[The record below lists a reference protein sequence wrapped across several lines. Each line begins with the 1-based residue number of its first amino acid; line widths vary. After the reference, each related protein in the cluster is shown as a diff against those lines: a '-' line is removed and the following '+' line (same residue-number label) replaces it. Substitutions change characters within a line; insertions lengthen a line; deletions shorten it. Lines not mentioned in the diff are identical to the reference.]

1 MSDIPNDSIVST
13 TKMYAVLWA
22 DGGLSPDVFQSVAGA
37 EQWCNNIVSVMKTT
51 YGLTLDPEALAHTII
66 ETTQTVRQS
75 DWAPVVPTVPETE
88 EA

>member
-13 TKMYAVLWA
+13 TKMYAVRWP
-22 DGGLSPDVFQSVAGA
+22 DGGLSPDVFQSVAAA
-37 EQWCNNIVSVMKTT
+37 EQWCSGIVSVMEST

-66 ETTQTVRQS
+66 ETTRTVRQS
-75 DWAPVVPTVPETE
+75 DWAPVPETPEPE